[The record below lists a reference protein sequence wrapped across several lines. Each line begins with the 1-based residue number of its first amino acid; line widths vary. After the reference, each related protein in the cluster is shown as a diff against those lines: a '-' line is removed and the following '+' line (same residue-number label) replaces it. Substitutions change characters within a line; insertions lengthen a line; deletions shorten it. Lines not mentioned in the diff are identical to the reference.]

1 MILHA
6 APGPGRGRATPGRRD
21 APQPPCWH
29 KIKGPR
35 LADVALNNSTSDPRA
50 CTGWRGTPRATG
62 PQAKRSRGTI
72 TGLLRDRTAAH
83 GGGPAVPS
91 RATVPSDV
99 DEASS
104 REVHPYG
111 VACPSSTR
119 GGPSARVSS
128 PCAHSSALVEP
139 SPVNPPARVL
149 IFVAFV
155 SLIAT
160 VAVPLIQAVL
170 SEDPPRSTLTCVD
183 IASRYVDAMQSS
195 PEMREMILPGRD
207 GESVVLT
214 DPEAEVCGVRPETL
228 RWIPERSSGDIQTH
242 QEP

>member
-1 MILHA
+1 
-6 APGPGRGRATPGRRD
+6 
-21 APQPPCWH
+21 
-29 KIKGPR
+29 
-35 LADVALNNSTSDPRA
+35 
-50 CTGWRGTPRATG
+50 
-62 PQAKRSRGTI
+62 
-72 TGLLRDRTAAH
+72 
-83 GGGPAVPS
+83 
-91 RATVPSDV
+91 
-99 DEASS
+99 
-104 REVHPYG
+104 
-111 VACPSSTR
+111 
-119 GGPSARVSS
+119 
-128 PCAHSSALVEP
+128 
-139 SPVNPPARVL
+139 VL

-228 RWIPERSSGDIQTH
+228 STAKLRSPLVAS
-242 QEP
+242 